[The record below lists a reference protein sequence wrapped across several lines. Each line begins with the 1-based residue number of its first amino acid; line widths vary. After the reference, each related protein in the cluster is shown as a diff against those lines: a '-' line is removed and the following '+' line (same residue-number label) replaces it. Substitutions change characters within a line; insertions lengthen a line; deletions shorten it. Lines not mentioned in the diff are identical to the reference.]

1 MDIRVTPASGGKT
14 WHLTDLLGR
23 SMGFIE
29 QVQSR
34 FFFIRPSERGLE
46 LLGTVSRQ
54 AYLSLDETM
63 SAIEKDGH
71 VVCRLVP
78 NDGAANDR

>member
-29 QVQSR
+29 QDVPR
-34 FFFIRPSERGLE
+34 VFIIRPANRAIQ
-46 LLGTVSRQ
+46 TMH
-54 AYLSLDETM
+54 SL
-63 SAIEKDGH
+63 
-71 VVCRLVP
+71 VV
-78 NDGAANDR
+78 